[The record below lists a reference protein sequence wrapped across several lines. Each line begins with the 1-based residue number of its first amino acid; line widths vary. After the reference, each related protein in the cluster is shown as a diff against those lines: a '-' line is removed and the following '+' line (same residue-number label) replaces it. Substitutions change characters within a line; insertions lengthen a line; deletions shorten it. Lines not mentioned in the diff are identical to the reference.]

1 MEGLK
6 KKLQASTPPRGM
18 PSAAIIWVLEILKA
32 GRKKSLAMN
41 VKFMVSTAEGMSKL
55 GQLLE
60 VLE

>member
-6 KKLQASTPPRGM
+6 KKLQGREM
-18 PSAAIIWVLEILKA
+18 PSAAIIWVLEILRT
-32 GRKKSLAMN
+32 GRKKNVDMN

-55 GQLLE
+55 RQLLE